1 MTKAQKKANQLEK
14 RDIVA
19 VAKLKLT
26 VRRALKEIDTLMQ
39 NVNNTFEKTGAVMLI
54 GQDENGVSYGL
65 QRVPRKRQKFETKL
79 FKEQHNDL
87 YYKYCTE
94 IKYNEFKAIGGVDA
108 E

>member
-1 MTKAQKKANQLEK
+1 
-14 RDIVA
+14 
-19 VAKLKLT
+19 
-26 VRRALKEIDTLMQ
+26 
-39 NVNNTFEKTGAVMLI
+39 MLI

-65 QRVPRKRQKFETKL
+65 QTSYQESDKSFETNF

-94 IKYNEFKAIGGVDA
+94 IKYNEYKAIGGADA

>member
-39 NVNNTFEKTGAVMLI
+39 NVNNTFEKNRCSNA
-54 GQDENGVSYGL
+54 NRS
-65 QRVPRKRQKFETKL
+65 R
-79 FKEQHNDL
+79 
-87 YYKYCTE
+87 
-94 IKYNEFKAIGGVDA
+94 
-108 E
+108 